1 MKNKILIVTIVLFIL
16 ITNPVYAQSVEFYDI
31 QNHRGKDYIETL
43 VNEGGIIGYP
53 DGTFKPDNLIKRG
66 EFLKVVMS
74 VLLGDDVLLSYY
86 GDDNTN
92 SHWASYILDAAYD
105 FGIVNE
111 IEIQNTA
118 DSLEKFITRYEMA
131 RIFVRVDENILF
143 NKQIDASNMGNLI
156 FDYNVIPNEYVYFV
170 EQAYLKGLIAGVD
183 NKGTF
188 AGSKTGTRA
197 EASTMIVRLIDE
209 TYRIIINTAPGQPVY
224 VQSC

>member
-1 MKNKILIVTIVLFIL
+1 M
-16 ITNPVYAQSVEFYDI
+16 
-31 QNHRGKDYIETL
+31 

-111 IEIQNTA
+111 IE
-118 DSLEKFITRYEMA
+118 DSKY
-131 RIFVRVDENILF
+131 
-143 NKQIDASNMGNLI
+143 G
-156 FDYNVIPNEYVYFV
+156 
-170 EQAYLKGLIAGVD
+170 
-183 NKGTF
+183 
-188 AGSKTGTRA
+188 
-197 EASTMIVRLIDE
+197 
-209 TYRIIINTAPGQPVY
+209 
-224 VQSC
+224 